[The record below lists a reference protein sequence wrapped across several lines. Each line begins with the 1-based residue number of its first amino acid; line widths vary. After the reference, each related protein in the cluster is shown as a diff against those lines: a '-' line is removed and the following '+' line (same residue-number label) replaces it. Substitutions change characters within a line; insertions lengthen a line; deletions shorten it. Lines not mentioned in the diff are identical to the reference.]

1 MNLVIVESPSKAKT
15 INKYLGKD
23 YVVKASKG
31 HIVDLPKSGIAI
43 YPEESFRA
51 DYVVTNKKALTEL
64 KKAYKDAN
72 ELILAVDMDREG
84 EAIGWHIAQKLGVI
98 DSTGKPKKGKKLQRI
113 VFNEISK
120 DAIIE
125 SLKKPRQID
134 MNLVNAQQTRR
145 FLDRLVGYKLSP
157 VLWKKISFG
166 LSAGRVQS
174 VALRLVVDKENERN
188 KFKIEEYWSV
198 EVFIQNSNA
207 KKTIV
212 NIIKKSDDID
222 KTTTEKGV
230 KFELFKINSQHV
242 KLQSETEAIR
252 VVDALKN
259 KSILIKEI
267 NTKEI
272 KKNPKPPFITSTLQ
286 QAGVNTLGFSAKRTM
301 MAAQK
306 LYELG
311 FITYMRTDS
320 TNLSQQAIEVIRSK
334 VKKEFGSEYL
344 PDKPNVYGKKSK
356 NVQEA
361 HEAIRPVDFNVQS
374 DKSFTTEMQKVY
386 SLILNRTLASQM
398 KPAVYEQ
405 MQVIAESGKY
415 QFKATGQKLIFPGY
429 LIIKTLK
436 DDDSIQSIESLVKDK
451 SYHIDIINSVQ
462 HFTQPPA
469 RYTEASLIKK
479 LEELGVGRPSTYSS
493 IISTIISRKYV
504 NKEGKILEPTDIGI
518 AVSNLLSDNFKNI
531 VDYGFTSK
539 MEEGL
544 DNIAEGKVDWL
555 KFLKEFYFPFEKEIK
570 EKEVEIS
577 RDDYKVLGQAPAD
590 ISCPVC
596 ESPMI
601 IKLGRFGRFY
611 SCSKWPDCKGMLSI
625 TGESENDLLEESKSE
640 EFLSR
645 YLPAPK
651 TEDGRDFILKN
662 GRYGKFWA
670 HPDYPKV
677 KDARPLEMT
686 PEEIEKQYGKPP
698 VDQEGTEYTLRSGKF
713 GRFWAHPD
721 YPKVK
726 KVIRIAK
733 EQNN

>member
-15 INKYLGKD
+15 INKYLGKG

-43 YPEESFRA
+43 YPEENFRA

-64 KKAYKDAN
+64 KKAYKDAD

-84 EAIGWHIAQKLGVI
+84 EAIGWHIAQKLGII
-98 DSTGKPKKGKKLQRI
+98 DHSGKLKKGKNLQRI

-120 DAIIE
+120 EAILE
-125 SLKKPRQID
+125 SLKHPRQID

-188 KFKIEEYWSV
+188 KFKIEEYWSI
-198 EVFIQNSNA
+198 EVFIQTSLDKNT
-207 KKTIV
+207 KV
-212 NIIKKSDDID
+212 NIIKKGDEINKQNISEGIR
-222 KTTTEKGV
+222 
-230 KFELFKINSQHV
+230 FELFKIDNKPVEIKTES
-242 KLQSETEAIR
+242 EAISI
-252 VVDALKN
+252 VNKIKDKN
-259 KSILIKEI
+259 ISIKEI
-267 NTKEI
+267 NTKEV
-272 KKNPKPPFITSTLQ
+272 KKYPKPPFITSTLQ
-286 QAGVNTLGFSAKRTM
+286 QAGVNVLGFSAKRTM

-320 TNLSQQAIEVIRSK
+320 TNLSQQAIDAIRTK
-334 VKKEFGSEYL
+334 VKKEFGEKFL
-344 PDKPNVYGKKSK
+344 PDKPNSYSKKSK
-356 NVQEA
+356 NAQEA
-361 HEAIRPVDFNVQS
+361 HEAIRPVDFNVKS
-374 DKSFTTEMQKVY
+374 DKAFTPEMLKVY
-386 SLILNRTLASQM
+386 NLIYNRAIASQM
-398 KPAVYEQ
+398 KPAIYEQ
-405 MQVIAESGKY
+405 LQVIANYENY
-415 QFKATGQKLIFPGY
+415 EFKATGQKLIFPGY
-429 LIIKTLK
+429 LAIKTLK
-436 DDDSIQSIESLVKDK
+436 DDDSIQNIESLNKDE
-451 SYHIDIINSVQ
+451 SYHIDIIDSVQ

-469 RYTEASLIKK
+469 RYSEASLIKK

-504 NKEGKILEPTDIGI
+504 EKLGKTLEPTDIGI

-539 MEEGL
+539 MEEDL
-544 DNIAEGKVDWL
+544 DSIAEGKIDWL
-555 KFLKEFYFPFEKEIK
+555 NFLKNFYFPFEKEIK
-570 EKEVEIS
+570 ERESEIS
-577 RDDYKVLGQAPAD
+577 RDDYKVLGQAPKE
-590 ISCPVC
+590 IICPVC
-596 ESPMI
+596 GSQMI

-611 SCSKWPDCKGMLSI
+611 SCSRWPDCKGMLSI

-640 EFLSR
+640 DFNNK

-670 HPDYPKV
+670 HPDYPKI
-677 KDARPLEMT
+677 KDARPLELT
-686 PEEIEKQYGKPP
+686 PEEVERQFGKPP
-698 VDQEGTEYTLRSGKF
+698 KDEDGITYILRSGKF
-713 GRFWAHPD
+713 GNFWAHPD

-726 KVIRIAK
+726 KIIKISK
-733 EQNN
+733 EDK